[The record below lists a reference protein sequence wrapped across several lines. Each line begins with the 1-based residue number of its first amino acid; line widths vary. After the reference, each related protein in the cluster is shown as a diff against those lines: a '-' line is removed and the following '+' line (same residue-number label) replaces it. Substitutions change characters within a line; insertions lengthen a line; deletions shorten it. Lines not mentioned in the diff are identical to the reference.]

1 MCGRYAATRDPAD
14 LAAAFQVDEV
24 VAERALPP
32 RYNIAPT
39 NPVYAVLERR
49 ENGEQLRRELR
60 VLRWGLVPS
69 WARDP
74 RIGSR
79 LINARAET
87 IAEKPAFRRAF
98 AVRRCLL
105 PADGYYEWF
114 PLAGDGGRR
123 PRKQPFFI
131 RPRDGGILPMA
142 GLYELWRDPA
152 DPDGEWLWTCV
163 VITTRATDELG
174 RLHDRM
180 PTFVAPDDWDRWLDP
195 RLDTLQDIAALLRP
209 AAPGWLEAYP
219 VSTLVNDV
227 RNDGPALVEPVALPA
242 DVSSAGIPL

>member
-1 MCGRYAATRDPAD
+1 
-14 LAAAFQVDEV
+14 
-24 VAERALPP
+24 
-32 RYNIAPT
+32 
-39 NPVYAVLERR
+39 
-49 ENGEQLRRELR
+49 
-60 VLRWGLVPS
+60 
-69 WARDP
+69 
-74 RIGSR
+74 
-79 LINARAET
+79 
-87 IAEKPAFRRAF
+87 
-98 AVRRCLL
+98 
-105 PADGYYEWF
+105 
-114 PLAGDGGRR
+114 
-123 PRKQPFFI
+123 
-131 RPRDGGILPMA
+131 MA

-242 DVSSAGIPL
+242 DVSSAGIPR